1 MNKYLMIAML
11 AAFLCVANICHA
23 EDVWVNTYY
32 DIEYYVDTDSIKG
45 FKDDFGVFLNTRNI
59 YNGDTWRFQMA
70 FTKYDDL
77 HIFTI
82 LRYEDGDYGGCGY
95 VRYDE
100 DGPVTNTF
108 FYCIKQID
116 KAGGRL

>member
-1 MNKYLMIAML
+1 MKKLFILIEVITMCLIM
-11 AAFLCVANICHA
+11 NICHA
-23 EDVWVNTYY
+23 EDVWVSTYY

-70 FTKYDDL
+70 FTKYGDSC
-77 HIFTI
+77 IFTI

-100 DGPVTNTF
+100 EGPVTNTY